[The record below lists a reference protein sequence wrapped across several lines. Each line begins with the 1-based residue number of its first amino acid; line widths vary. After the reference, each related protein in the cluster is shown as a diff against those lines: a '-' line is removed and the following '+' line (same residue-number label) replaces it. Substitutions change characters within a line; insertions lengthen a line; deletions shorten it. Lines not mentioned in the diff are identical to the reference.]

1 MDLALSL
8 GYHKLLILKAYEYD
22 TKVVTDI
29 LGVFPF
35 YPLYRTVCKIES
47 IIQTV
52 PSSFH
57 HRIRMKLYKK
67 RKKYKCLFP
76 VTNCNLKLPVIY
88 IRFLL

>member
-1 MDLALSL
+1 MDLTLYL

-57 HRIRMKLYKK
+57 HRIRMKLYKNGK
-67 RKKYKCLFP
+67 SINAYFP
-76 VTNCNLKLPVIY
+76 
-88 IRFLL
+88 